1 MVENISKNYVEHDE
15 QGRIIAHWKVS
26 QDIYELNKNS
36 KSLISGVADTNQ
48 HYIKDG
54 RITDRPP
61 QQTAYYKSKL
71 FRLPTP
77 CTIYINGAAYECTDT
92 IAELDLVAGLK
103 RHIRVVSF
111 PFLDWEIEIED

>member
-1 MVENISKNYVEHDE
+1 MS
-15 QGRIIAHWKVS
+15 
-26 QDIYELNKNS
+26 S
-36 KSLISGVADTNQ
+36 KSLKTVVFDKDTGAILSNSTISDDYMALNQHYGYVSNSVTNPTD

-77 CTIYINGAAYECTDT
+77 CTIYINGTAYECTDT

-103 RHIRVVSF
+103 HHIRVVSF